1 VIPGN
6 LGNVTQQFSFKK
18 IFSLNQIPVAEEG
31 VGIKSDKNRELP
43 TRSCENFASLQ
54 LWPKSFKENRKKAQ
68 EIKESR
74 KSK

>member
-43 TRSCENFASLQ
+43 TRSCENFASLHYGQ
-54 LWPKSFKENRKKAQ
+54 KVLRRTGKRPKK
-68 EIKESR
+68 
-74 KSK
+74 